1 MLFTQTK
8 DGWPTTELVGKVKR
22 VRSCINSTVREA
34 NPFHPMCPSDDIACF
49 EKITVGDNQEM
60 AVKRNK
66 FLAFIFITEDKGEIP
81 ALEHFFF

>member
-1 MLFTQTK
+1 
-8 DGWPTTELVGKVKR
+8 
-22 VRSCINSTVREA
+22 
-34 NPFHPMCPSDDIACF
+34 MCPSDDIACF

-81 ALEHFFF
+81 ALEHFFLGNKDEEQFKNAINH